1 MLSMPYALYA
11 SARPQGVKDAWND
24 SDKLYNHSPIF
35 EYTNDEKK
43 FLETAS
49 TVQRNFQRSWI
60 DHEVQHVYVQ
70 NAGGQVQTLS
80 DDILATSRPD
90 DITGDRSVS
99 MEAWK
104 KGVVRRVPVSSIISI
119 AQGQ

>member
-1 MLSMPYALYA
+1 MPYCAVRECMA
-11 SARPQGVKDAWND
+11 PQGVKDAWKLWND

-49 TVQRNFQRSWI
+49 TAQRNFQRSWI
-60 DHEVQHVYVQ
+60 DHRVQHVYVQ

-104 KGVVRRVPVSSIISI
+104 KGIVRRVPVSSIISI
-119 AQGQ
+119 AQG